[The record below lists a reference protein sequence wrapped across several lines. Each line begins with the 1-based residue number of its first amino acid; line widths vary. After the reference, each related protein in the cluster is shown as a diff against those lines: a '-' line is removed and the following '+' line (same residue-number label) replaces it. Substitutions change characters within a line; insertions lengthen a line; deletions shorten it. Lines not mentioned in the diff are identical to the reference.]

1 MKKMT
6 RKRKFIPERPGVA
19 IEGTLL
25 TMNLRLVK
33 LTMICQIMKKEEL
46 EKDYANKETNRIKH
60 CYQVMMSQL
69 QVRSMTMMRKSF
81 LLVEADPRDLKVDNR
96 PLETRDRAIETKG
109 KAQE

>member
-1 MKKMT
+1 
-6 RKRKFIPERPGVA
+6 
-19 IEGTLL
+19 
-25 TMNLRLVK
+25 
-33 LTMICQIMKKEEL
+33 
-46 EKDYANKETNRIKH
+46 
-60 CYQVMMSQL
+60 MMSQL